1 MMRIKVIC
9 IILTGLCLSAYAPA
23 QEDTT
28 ARQDKALLRFLQTD
42 SLKLSEEALYWVHLA
57 VNASDRNTVIAG
69 PLFMPLVFKGDILP
83 DNLAFYQPFKPSAYA
98 FTPWYPPD
106 TALFRDYKRERALD
120 ELALRYVE
128 EHNPTAFRYS
138 QSDFPDEVLQTV
150 AMRTPRYK
158 KEPLKVKSEVKVED
172 VDAPAKFIPDRLYW
186 QSAFESVLQFSQNYL
201 TPNWYK
207 GGASNLNIFTR
218 NYLKYDYNK
227 NKVQFTNELELK
239 ASIYNAPNDTLHNY
253 KIGDDLFRI
262 HSNFGYRAFN
272 KWYYTVDGEIKTQ
285 LFSNYQENTP
295 LKQAAFFSPFSVNL
309 GIGMKYELTKA
320 YKTRNKKLQLS
331 LNLAPVSYTYLYS
344 IDEKI
349 DLGRHGFRKKEDSDE
364 YDNAL
369 TRIGSSIR
377 ADMTMAFNRNV
388 SWQSRFYYFTT
399 YELTQ
404 FEFENTLT
412 LAISRYFSTRIY
424 AHLRYDDS
432 VTKNPDFDSFFQL
445 NELISFGFNY
455 KW

>member
-1 MMRIKVIC
+1 
-9 IILTGLCLSAYAPA
+9 
-23 QEDTT
+23 
-28 ARQDKALLRFLQTD
+28 
-42 SLKLSEEALYWVHLA
+42 
-57 VNASDRNTVIAG
+57 
-69 PLFMPLVFKGDILP
+69 
-83 DNLAFYQPFKPSAYA
+83 
-98 FTPWYPPD
+98 
-106 TALFRDYKRERALD
+106 
-120 ELALRYVE
+120 
-128 EHNPTAFRYS
+128 
-138 QSDFPDEVLQTV
+138 
-150 AMRTPRYK
+150 
-158 KEPLKVKSEVKVED
+158 
-172 VDAPAKFIPDRLYW
+172 
-186 QSAFESVLQFSQNYL
+186 
-201 TPNWYK
+201 
-207 GGASNLNIFTR
+207 
-218 NYLKYDYNK
+218 
-227 NKVQFTNELELK
+227 VQFTNELELK

-285 LFSNYQENTP
+285 LFNNYQENTP

-320 YKTRNKKLQLS
+320 FKTRNKKLQLS

-344 IDEKI
+344 IDDKI

-364 YDNAL
+364 YNNAL
-369 TRIGSSIR
+369 TRIGSNIR

-424 AHLRYDDS
+424 AHLRFDDS